1 MRPPLVRIFSLR
13 LTYALLTYSIDDVK
27 DIYARAEG
35 HELKV
40 EGLKDGQNLVADE

>member
-1 MRPPLVRIFSLR
+1 
-13 LTYALLTYSIDDVK
+13 LLTIPTDDVK

-40 EGLKDGQNLVADE
+40 EGLKDGQNLVAEE